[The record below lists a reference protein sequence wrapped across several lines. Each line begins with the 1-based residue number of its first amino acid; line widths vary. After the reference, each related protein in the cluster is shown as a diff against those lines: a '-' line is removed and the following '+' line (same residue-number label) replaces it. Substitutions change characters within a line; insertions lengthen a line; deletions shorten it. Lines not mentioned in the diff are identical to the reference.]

1 MATVDVI
8 LREKIP
14 NLGAEA
20 DVVKVRRGYASN
32 FLIPTGKAFEATKGN
47 LRNIESLK
55 ASRAKREAEEMS
67 TALTLASRLNKQRLK
82 LVLATGQGG
91 KAFGSVTTMDI
102 HRALEDADKKFGNI
116 DRHAI
121 ALEKPI
127 KHTGDFEIPV
137 RLHPEVTAILK
148 VKVTA
153 SSDEGSAGESDE
165 AGGGA
170 DEAS

>member
-8 LREKIP
+8 LREKIQ

-20 DVVKVRRGYASN
+20 DVVKVKRGYASN

-67 TALTLASRLNKQRLK
+67 SALTLASRLNKQRIK
-82 LVLATGQGG
+82 LELATGQGG
-91 KAFGSVTTMDI
+91 KAFGSITTMDI
-102 HRALEDADKKFGNI
+102 HRALEEADKKFGNI

-121 ALEKPI
+121 ELEKPI
-127 KHTGDFEIPV
+127 KHTGDFEIPI
-137 RLHPEVTAILK
+137 RLHSEVTAILK

-153 SSDEGSAGESDE
+153 SSDGSEDAASGEAEGDDE
-165 AGGGA
+165 
-170 DEAS
+170 